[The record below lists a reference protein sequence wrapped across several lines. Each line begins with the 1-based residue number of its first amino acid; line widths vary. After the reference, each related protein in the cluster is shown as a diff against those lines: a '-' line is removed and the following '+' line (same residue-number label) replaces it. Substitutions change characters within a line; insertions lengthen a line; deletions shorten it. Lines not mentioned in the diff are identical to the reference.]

1 MVRILGWQVRRL
13 RKKNDF
19 KIIGV
24 VGSIGKTSTKL
35 AISKVLE
42 SDKKVRYQE
51 GNYNEIISV
60 PLVFLVTKCLIFG
73 IFGNGW

>member
-1 MVRILGWQVRRL
+1 MRRL
-13 RKKNDF
+13 RNKNNF

-35 AISKVLE
+35 AIAKVLE

-51 GNYNEIISV
+51 GNYNDIVSV
-60 PLVFLVTKCLIFG
+60 PLIFLATKCPSFG
-73 IFGNGW
+73 IFLPGLK